1 MILDNILN
9 TLTSVATK
17 AYGELDRVYLIDF
30 GSILESSKD
39 PFIFVT
45 SLVTNV
51 LTEVLGNKGSSAGY
65 ITSLA
70 SQITTTLM
78 NQVFDLDVKMWWYRF
93 RINPSTASITRRK
106 LQNVTEYGYGVYDLE
121 SFGDSFTNMSF
132 SGTTGLLYPPKEL
145 ASMGVRDVRLSAP
158 YLKLATLERFYKQT
172 TQRLLLTLYGR
183 VYMGYLDDLSWT
195 VDANNPYKIDYTFT
209 FMAHPYFV
217 FDIFTMDFNILN
229 THNHIIW
236 DNLARPTQAMGLSNY
251 GDMFEFATKI
261 F

>member
-93 RINPSTASITRRK
+93 RINPSTASITRR
-106 LQNVTEYGYGVYDLE
+106 
-121 SFGDSFTNMSF
+121 SF
-132 SGTTGLLYPPKEL
+132 SKCSSRRSNRSKSSCRINFFIFIFIFLTSILL
-145 ASMGVRDVRLSAP
+145 
-158 YLKLATLERFYKQT
+158 Q
-172 TQRLLLTLYGR
+172 
-183 VYMGYLDDLSWT
+183 
-195 VDANNPYKIDYTFT
+195 
-209 FMAHPYFV
+209 
-217 FDIFTMDFNILN
+217 
-229 THNHIIW
+229 
-236 DNLARPTQAMGLSNY
+236 
-251 GDMFEFATKI
+251 
-261 F
+261 